1 MSIIISY
8 RNLIRNIIVLISLLT
23 LSNSVSAQYRIDI
36 SSPDSTQTL
45 EDAIKQV
52 RELRRLGSPLVE
64 NGAVIEL
71 GTREFRLTKPL
82 FLRPEDSGKRGAPT
96 VIHGGTISGNMLLEG
111 FKEVVIDGKK
121 LWVCDAPK
129 DGNRIIYTRQL
140 WVNGKKAL
148 RAQQFPKGMMA
159 RMISFDKE
167 NRTITIPTPNH
178 NYKLDPANSQLEMM
192 VHQRWA
198 IAILRVKDM
207 QRNGDNTVVT
217 FHEPESQ
224 LEFAH
229 PWPQPVIGEE
239 KGNSSFCLL
248 NSMEFIN
255 EAGEWYQEYPSGK
268 IYYMP
273 RMGETP
279 ANVVA
284 EIPHLET
291 LVDMQ
296 GTEGRPLEHL
306 SFEETTFTGAAWY
319 RPSLEGHVTL
329 QGGFRMIDAYKLQ
342 QPGLFHNSNLE
353 NQAWIARPE
362 AAVRVRYADNITFS
376 NCNFNKLGATG
387 LDLESNVSLSTI
399 VECNFEDIG
408 GTAIMAGYFGE
419 NGWET
424 HIPYLGQNIC
434 DGLMITNNKV
444 TDVTNEDWGAVGIAC
459 GYVRNTFIDRNEVSK
474 VNYSGICLGW
484 GWTALES
491 GMRNNHIINNTVRD
505 YARQLYDAG
514 GIYTL
519 SNQPGSTITGNTI
532 SAPFPAPYATND
544 RAFCIYF
551 DEATDGFTVKDN
563 KMPYESF
570 GWNKPGPSMDVKY

>member
-1 MSIIISY
+1 MLTSY
-8 RNLIRNIIVLISLLT
+8 IRNILVLMLLM
-23 LSNSVSAQYRIDI
+23 LFHGKVSAQYRIDL
-36 SSPDSTQTL
+36 SSAECTTTL
-45 EDAIKQV
+45 EDAILQV

-64 NGAVIEL
+64 KGAFIEL
-71 GTREFRLTKPL
+71 GSRAYQLTKPL
-82 FLRPEDSGKRGAPT
+82 FLRPEDSGTRTSPT
-96 VIHGGTISGNMLLEG
+96 MIHGGVITGNVVLDR
-111 FKEVVIDGKK
+111 FKEVQIDGRNM
-121 LWVCDAPK
+121 WVCDAPK

-148 RAQQFPKGMMA
+148 RAQQLPKGMMA
-159 RMISFDKE
+159 RMIDFDKE
-167 NRTITIPTPNH
+167 KRTITIPMPNR
-178 NYKLDPANSQLEMM
+178 NFKFDPANSQMEML

-207 QRNGDNTVVT
+207 QADGDKMVVT

-229 PWPQPVIGEE
+229 PWPQPVIGEA
-239 KGNSSFCLL
+239 KGNSSFCLV
-248 NSMEFIN
+248 NDMAFMN

-268 IYYMP
+268 IYYIP
-273 RMGETP
+273 RQGETIN
-279 ANVVA
+279 NVVA

-296 GTEGRPLEHL
+296 GAEGRPIEH
-306 SFEETTFTGAAWY
+306 FTFDETTFTGASWY

-342 QPGLFHNSNLE
+342 TPGLFHNSNLE

-362 AAVRVRYADNITFS
+362 AAVKARYADNITFS
-376 NCNFNKLGATG
+376 NCTFTRLGATA

-399 VECNFEDIG
+399 ADCNFEDVG
-408 GTAIMAGYFGE
+408 GTAIMVGYFGE

-434 DGLMITNNKV
+434 DGIMISGNKIH
-444 TDVTNEDWGAVGIAC
+444 DVTNEDWGAVGIAC
-459 GYVRNTFIDRNEVSK
+459 GYVRNTYIDGNEVSK

-491 GMRNNHIINNTVRD
+491 GMRNNHITNNNVRD

-519 SNQPGSTITGNTI
+519 SNQPGSSITGNTI

-544 RAFCIYF
+544 RGFCIYF

-570 GWNKPGPSMDVKY
+570 GWNKPGPNMDVKY